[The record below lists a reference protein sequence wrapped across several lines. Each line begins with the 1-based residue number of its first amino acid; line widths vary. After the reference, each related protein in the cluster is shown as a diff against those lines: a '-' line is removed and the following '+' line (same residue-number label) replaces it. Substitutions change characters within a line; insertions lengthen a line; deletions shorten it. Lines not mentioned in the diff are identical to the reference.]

1 MNEKRILLIENF
13 SSDFYKARLPLAKYL
28 ILKGWDVYALI
39 PNDEYVELI
48 KNNGIKVI
56 GYDLNRKNKGIG
68 QLVKLI
74 RIYRTVIKEYN
85 INIIHS
91 FRFQPNLL
99 NVLAN
104 FFNKR
109 TVLLHVTGLGIAFS
123 NFSFSYLILRF
134 VSQLVFQVK
143 LVRANKIIFQ
153 NDDDIKNI
161 LFARFYTNKVMVING
176 SGVNTSE
183 FRKELFDRASLRKR
197 MRISDN
203 DKIFICVTRL
213 IWEKGIDELTSAFKN
228 LEEPYRRNTRLLI
241 VGWPDKHNPRH
252 VDDAY
257 IDRFKNSDVISF
269 LGKREDIPELLAI
282 SDVFIYPS
290 YYREGIPRGILEALS
305 MGLPIITTDMPGCK
319 LTVAQEKNGYLISPK
334 SSEAISNTVIK
345 ILKNNR
351 LTEMGYESRTMAI
364 DYFSNTVI
372 FSEIENLYS

>member
-1 MNEKRILLIENF
+1 
-13 SSDFYKARLPLAKYL
+13 
-28 ILKGWDVYALI
+28 
-39 PNDEYVELI
+39 
-48 KNNGIKVI
+48 
-56 GYDLNRKNKGIG
+56 
-68 QLVKLI
+68 
-74 RIYRTVIKEYN
+74 
-85 INIIHS
+85 
-91 FRFQPNLL
+91 
-99 NVLAN
+99 
-104 FFNKR
+104 
-109 TVLLHVTGLGIAFS
+109 
-123 NFSFSYLILRF
+123 
-134 VSQLVFQVK
+134 
-143 LVRANKIIFQ
+143 
-153 NDDDIKNI
+153 
-161 LFARFYTNKVMVING
+161 MVING

-241 VGWPDKHNPRH
+241 VGWPDKDNPRH